1 MRSLHIFFIL
11 LSILLYGCKS
21 SHKQSAETPTV
32 TIAKVV
38 AEKRV
43 THRTFISTLQPNYI
57 AIIQPRVNGYL
68 VTKHFSNGMP
78 VRRGDIL
85 FKIDPRQQ
93 RANMLAAKAN
103 LATAQA
109 QAIEAQN
116 NYNRAVPLAA
126 IDAISQA
133 QLDQYTAQY
142 EAAQASIASAEQQLN
157 NALLEVEYT
166 TITATINGVI
176 SASEAY
182 VGDYVGPNTKF
193 ATLTR
198 IENVDTLCC
207 DVAIP
212 MAQYLQIAGRK
223 SFTYQNKDLLSDITL
238 TLADGSIYP
247 YKGSYSYTKSA
258 VADTEGTIII
268 VVCFPNPDYLL
279 KSGQF
284 ARVEA
289 AIGSAKELLTIPKTA
304 LNQIQGIESVWIVD
318 ADSVAHYKQVK
329 SVEAIGSNIVI
340 EGLTAGQNVVI
351 GGGNRL
357 INGQKVKVL

>member
-11 LSILLYGCKS
+11 LSTSLFGCTKTN
-21 SHKQSAETPTV
+21 KQSVTTPTV
-32 TIAKVV
+32 NIAKVV
-38 AEKRV
+38 VEKRV
-43 THRTFISTLQPNYI
+43 TQRNFISTLQPNYI

-68 VTKHFSNGMP
+68 STKHYSNGMP
-78 VRRGDIL
+78 VKRGEIL

-116 NYNRAVPLAA
+116 NYNRAIPLAA

-142 EAAQASIASAEQQLN
+142 EAAEASIASAEQQLN

-166 TITATINGVI
+166 TIRATIDGVI

-198 IENVDTLCC
+198 IENIDTLCC

-212 MAQYLQIAGRK
+212 MSQYLQLSGRK
-223 SFTYQNKDLLSDITL
+223 SFTYQNNDLLSDITL
-238 TLADGSIYP
+238 TLADGSTYP
-247 YKGSYSYTKSA
+247 HKGSYSYTKSA

-284 ARVEA
+284 ARIEA
-289 AIGSAKELLTIPKTA
+289 AVGSAKELLTIPKTA
-304 LNQIQGIESVWIVD
+304 LNQIQGVESAWIVD
-318 ADSVAHYKQVK
+318 ADSVVHYKQVK
-329 SVEAIGSNIVI
+329 SLGTIGNKVAI
-340 EGLTAGQNVVI
+340 EGLDAGQSVVVE
-351 GGGNRL
+351 GNSRL